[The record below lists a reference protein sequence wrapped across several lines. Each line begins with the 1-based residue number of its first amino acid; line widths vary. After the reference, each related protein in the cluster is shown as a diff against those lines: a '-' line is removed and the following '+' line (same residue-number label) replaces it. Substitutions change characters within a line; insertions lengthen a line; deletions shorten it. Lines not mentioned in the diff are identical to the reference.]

1 MENGQNKHKD
11 FFYRNCSIIF
21 RNSFKFLL
29 NVWFGAYLEN
39 TMDRKVSV
47 SVGF

>member
-1 MENGQNKHKD
+1 MENGENKHKKA
-11 FFYRNCSIIF
+11 FFMEIVLSYLEI
-21 RNSFKFLL
+21 LL

-39 TMDRKVSV
+39 IMDRKVSV